1 MRTLTLGLGV
11 GIVAGMAMAT
21 AAINTMYPDLPKRM
35 LRDGRRAVRCTR
47 RAINNIIGQCAA
59 KTVCFL
65 ADRGSTPEIVVIVV

>member
-47 RAINNIIGQCAA
+47 RAINNIIG
-59 KTVCFL
+59 
-65 ADRGSTPEIVVIVV
+65 